1 MRASEAVSRIPATA
15 LQAFMSRLSPSI
27 RDSVVLLEN
36 PTDELV
42 GELAHA
48 KSLGKGWGEVPL
60 FARSFRARM
69 GVPAPRPRPAPA
81 ADKDARLEENYFYST
96 RRFPQITTNTLGGG
110 TLAAGNFPYFSK
122 GISDDGVSLGFPSGF
137 PLDTT
142 ETNMASGSS
151 GLIPVGTGFVF
162 TQLGVSFNS
171 GISTADLAVLL
182 DAATLRFSKGGGQFT
197 MDHGPLKMWPSGMG
211 ISGFAAT
218 AVGGTP
224 LTIQAAN
231 NGAPDPRAVRS
242 LKLPRVLKSTETF
255 SYSVVLPRA
264 TKALDGTALT
274 LSAFVLVT
282 LWLFGAQRN
291 LVAS

>member
-1 MRASEAVSRIPATA
+1 MRASEAVSRIPSDVM
-15 LQAFMSRLSPSI
+15 QAFMGRLPADL
-27 RDSVVLLEN
+27 RGSVSVLEN

-48 KSLGKGWGEVPL
+48 KAHGKGWGEVPL
-60 FARSFRARM
+60 FAKSFRQRI
-69 GVPAPRPRPAPA
+69 GVPRPRPAPA
-81 ADKDARLEENYFYST
+81 PDNNNARLEENYFYSS
-96 RRFPQITTNTLGGG
+96 RRFPQINTNTFAGA
-110 TLAAGNFPYFSK
+110 LAAGSFPYFSK
-122 GISDDGVSLGFPSGF
+122 GISDDGVALGFPSGF

-171 GISTADLAVLL
+171 GVATADLATLL
-182 DAATLRFSKGGGQFT
+182 DSATLRFSKGGGQFT

-224 LTIQAAN
+224 LTIQAVN

-255 SYSVVLPRA
+255 SYSVVVPRA

-274 LSAFVLVT
+274 LSAFVIVT

>member
-1 MRASEAVSRIPATA
+1 MRASEAVSRIPADV
-15 LQAFMSRLSPSI
+15 LQAFMGRLPANL
-27 RDSVVLLEN
+27 RGSVAVLEN

-48 KSLGKGWGEVPL
+48 KALGKGWGEVPL
-60 FARSFRARM
+60 FARNFRQRM
-69 GVPAPRPRPAPA
+69 PAPRPRPPAA

-96 RRFPQITTNTLGGG
+96 RRFPQINTNTFAGA
-110 TLAAGNFPYFSK
+110 LAAGAFPYFSK
-122 GISDDGVSLGFPSGF
+122 GISDDGVALGFPSGF

-142 ETNMASGSS
+142 ETNMQSGSS

-171 GISTADLAVLL
+171 GITTADLAVML

-255 SYSVVLPRA
+255 SYSVVVPRA

-274 LSAFVLVT
+274 LSAFVLCT